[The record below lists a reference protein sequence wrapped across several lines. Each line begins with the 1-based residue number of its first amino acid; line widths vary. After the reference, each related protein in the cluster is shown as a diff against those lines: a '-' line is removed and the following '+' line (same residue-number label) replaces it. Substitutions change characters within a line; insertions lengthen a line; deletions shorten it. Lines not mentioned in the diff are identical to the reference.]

1 MNNCPSGYIH
11 STLDKSQK
19 RRWKTASPAT
29 NLITSI
35 VYSQSQIDPVVSF
48 RNTQGEVVRGTV
60 FNLQRNSLVM
70 EIYNPHSIVQVSEM
84 LAELTVRMGA
94 RNAYVG
100 KAVVISSVN
109 TGLTAIVSV
118 TLIDEWRE
126 LSEVV
131 VVKGAIGRE
140 SLAFIAGWS
149 ERSRISR
156 DYQIVVNE
164 MRAFLSEVARWV
176 EQVDLSDSL
185 PKENGR
191 LRSDIFDELAQPLM
205 EQTQLYLRQLETAA
219 AQVPD
224 EHAPAHRAFAQAA
237 LHPLIL
243 RAPFVYRTFTK
254 PLGYAGDY
262 QMVNQ
267 LLGDPRQ
274 GPSTYFQIVNAAFL
288 QAAVATAHR
297 NRIDILTDF
306 LAQKAAEARA
316 AGRVF
321 RVLNVGCGPAV
332 EVQRFLDTC
341 LDAQWLSFELVDF
354 SGETLDWTRARLDA
368 IMQRTGRPTVIDYVH
383 DSVHNLLKRRH
394 RPVRAQ
400 AQEQEQ
406 EQQGRGGDFD
416 AVYCAGLF
424 DYLSD
429 KVCARLL
436 LHFASRVRPG
446 GSLLVTNVHENNPGK
461 FGMEHLLE
469 WHLIYRNEATL
480 SALLPGNAA
489 ERHIYVDA
497 TGVNVF
503 AQVSMP

>member
-1 MNNCPSGYIH
+1 M
-11 STLDKSQK
+11 
-19 RRWKTASPAT
+19 
-29 NLITSI
+29 
-35 VYSQSQIDPVVSF
+35 YSQSQIDPVVSF
-48 RNTQGEVVRGTV
+48 RNTQGEVVRGTI

-70 EIYNPHSIVQVSEM
+70 EIYNPYSIIQVSEV

-94 RNAYVG
+94 KNAYVG

-109 TGLTAIVSV
+109 TGLTAIVSA

-126 LSEVV
+126 LSDVV
-131 VVKGAIGRE
+131 VIKGAVGRE
-140 SLAFIAGWS
+140 AAAFVAGWG
-149 ERSRISR
+149 ERFRIDR

-176 EQVDLSDSL
+176 EQVDLSDTL

-191 LRSDIFDELAQPLM
+191 LRADIFDELAQPLM
-205 EQTQLYLRQLETAA
+205 EQTQHYLRQLESAA
-219 AQVPD
+219 SQVA
-224 EHAPAHRAFAQAA
+224 EEQAPAHRAFAQSA

-243 RAPFVYRTFTK
+243 RAPFVFRTFTK

-267 LLGDPRQ
+267 LLDDPRQ

-297 NRIDILTDF
+297 NRIDILTQF
-306 LAQKAAEARA
+306 LVRKAAEARA

-321 RVLNVGCGPAV
+321 RVLNVGCGPAI
-332 EVQRFLDTC
+332 EVQRFLETC
-341 LDAQWLSFELVDF
+341 PDAQWLAFELLDF
-354 SGETLDWTRARLDA
+354 SGETLDWTRARLSS
-368 IMQRTGRPTVIDYVH
+368 IMQRSDRSVQIDYVQ

-394 RPVRAQ
+394 GARRAH
-400 AQEQEQ
+400 A
-406 EQQGRGGDFD
+406 GGEFD
-416 AVYCAGLF
+416 VVYCAGLF

-436 LHFASRVRPG
+436 LHFAARVRPG
-446 GSLLVTNVHENNPGK
+446 GRLLVTNVHENNPGK

-469 WHLIYRNEATL
+469 WHLIYRNEASL
-480 SALLPGNAA
+480 SALLPEFAV
-489 ERHIYVDA
+489 ERDIYLDA

-503 AQVSMP
+503 AEVSLL

>member
-1 MNNCPSGYIH
+1 M
-11 STLDKSQK
+11 
-19 RRWKTASPAT
+19 
-29 NLITSI
+29 
-35 VYSQSQIDPVVSF
+35 YSQSQIDPVVSF
-48 RNTQGEVVRGTV
+48 RNTQGEVVRGTI

-70 EIYNPHSIVQVSEM
+70 EIYNPYSIIQASEV
-84 LAELTVRMGA
+84 LNELTVRMGA
-94 RNAYVG
+94 KNAYVG

-109 TGLTAIVSV
+109 TGLTAIVSA

-126 LSEVV
+126 LSDVV
-131 VVKGAIGRE
+131 VVKGAVGRE
-140 SLAFIAGWS
+140 ATAFVLGWS
-149 ERSRISR
+149 ERARIGSE
-156 DYQIVVNE
+156 YQIVVND
-164 MRAFLSEVARWV
+164 MRAYLTEVARWV

-205 EQTQLYLRQLETAA
+205 EQTQLYLRQLEAA
-219 AQVPD
+219 AARVAE

-243 RAPFVYRTFTK
+243 RAPFVFRTFTK

-267 LLGDPRQ
+267 LLDDPRQ
-274 GPSTYFQIVNAAFL
+274 GPSTYFQIINAAFL

-297 NRIDILTDF
+297 NRIDILTAF
-306 LAQKAAEARA
+306 LAHKAAQARA

-321 RVLNVGCGPAV
+321 RVLNVGCGPAI
-332 EVQRFLDTC
+332 EVQRFLEHC
-341 LDAQWLSFELVDF
+341 PDAQWLAFELLDF
-354 SGETLDWTRARLDA
+354 SGETLDWTRARLSGVMLRADRHVA
-368 IMQRTGRPTVIDYVH
+368 IDYVQ

-394 RPVRAQ
+394 GPPRTDAS
-400 AQEQEQ
+400 
-406 EQQGRGGDFD
+406 GDFD
-416 AVYCAGLF
+416 VVYCAGLF

-436 LHFASRVRPG
+436 LHFAARLRSG
-446 GSLLVTNVHENNPGK
+446 GRLLVTNVHESNPGK

-469 WHLIYRNEATL
+469 WHLIYRNEASL
-480 SALLPGNAA
+480 SALLPDGASD
-489 ERHIYVDA
+489 RHIYVDA

-503 AQVSMP
+503 AEVSVP